1 MRGSGVKL
9 WLDGSPP
16 TALMSKPFVNEVDP
30 SDKNYTGVQVRV
42 IELYM
47 LGLVTIWLGLRAM
60 CAHAVM

>member
-1 MRGSGVKL
+1 
-9 WLDGSPP
+9 
-16 TALMSKPFVNEVDP
+16 MSKPFVNEVDP